1 MISMIPWCNTGNEGS
16 ILGKDYLSSFDAP
29 WSEWSWINLLCK
41 QILNPFLNLRIQS
54 WAAPKKRKLSQNQ
67 SMNKELKIVRYFV
80 LSLFEAKPV
89 KGSLWKKLQLR
100 SSGENYVLPVIQ
112 YYFLLSTL
120 PVWHWPPY
128 LQKGTKIFIK
138 I

>member
-1 MISMIPWCNTGNEGS
+1 MIPWCNTGNEGS

-29 WSEWSWINLLCK
+29 WSEWSWINLLSK

-54 WAAPKKRKLSQNQ
+54 WAAPKKRKLIQNQ

-89 KGSLWKKLQLR
+89 KGSLWK
-100 SSGENYVLPVIQ
+100 NYNCARQEKIMYCLWFSTIF
-112 YYFLLSTL
+112 YFPAFRFDMDFIIYKKGLK
-120 PVWHWPPY
+120 Y
-128 LQKGTKIFIK
+128 L
-138 I
+138 